1 MFLFKESNMIRFI
14 AGLFLCMG
22 AVGGLEQDTMT
33 FAQFFMFAG
42 IGLGLMFWAVPSLAT
57 QASD

>member
-1 MFLFKESNMIRFI
+1 MIRFI
-14 AGLFLCMG
+14 AGLLLCMG

-42 IGLGLMFWAVPSLAT
+42 IGLGLIFWAVPAMASH
-57 QASD
+57 ASD